1 MPDDADPLPR
11 GPVLSGLDSPIRTA
25 CLTVFLLTTLSLL
38 WPVYPA
44 VSGIRPYVLGLPFS
58 FAWIVGWLVVMF
70 GALVVLYRH
79 DSVSDD

>member
-1 MPDDADPLPR
+1 MSDLDDIPT
-11 GPVLSGLDSPIRTA
+11 GPVVPGLSQDRTRQGVLA
-25 CLTVFLLTTLSLL
+25 VFVATTLALI

-58 FAWIVGWLVVMF
+58 FAWVVGWLVVMF

-79 DSVSDD
+79 DTGSDD

>member
-1 MPDDADPLPR
+1 MPDADDDLPR
-11 GPVLSGLDSPIRTA
+11 GLVVSGLGTPVRTA
-25 CLTVFLLTTLSLL
+25 FLTVFLLTTLALL

-58 FAWIVGWLVVMF
+58 FAWVVGWLVVMF

-79 DSVSDD
+79 DHTSDD